1 LKSATKMTLLAAGA
15 VLAVSPAMAQS
26 VGLGTAKQGAYTYSA
41 GAAIAKVASDSG
53 LSMRIQP
60 FAGTSAYVP
69 VVNKGELQ
77 FGLANQLETLYAFK
91 GEAIYKGKPN
101 PNLRVVAIMVP
112 FRGAFFVKKDS
123 PIKTIA
129 DLKGK
134 RIPAQFTSAK
144 ILVTLINGTLANGG
158 LSYKD
163 ATGVPVTSVPSNAD
177 AFVRGKTDAFF
188 FAVGSGKVSETAAKV
203 GGLRALPFNT
213 DAKSVAAMQ
222 KYVPVSY
229 IENLKPRKGLAGFDV
244 ATDVMAYDYLV
255 LANAKVADE
264 TVYKLA
270 KAMHGNKKAL
280 MENFRPLAGFN
291 PDRMS
296 KEMSPL
302 QFHPGAIKFYT
313 EIKQW
318 PPKKG

>member
-1 LKSATKMTLLAAGA
+1 MKSYSRLALIAA
-15 VLAVSPAMAQS
+15 STAFAAAPAMAQS
-26 VGLGTAKQGAYTYSA
+26 VGMGTAKQGAYTYSA
-41 GAAIAKVASDSG
+41 GAAIAKIASDNG

-77 FGLANQLETLYAFK
+77 FGLANQLETLYAFQGK
-91 GEAIYKGKPN
+91 AIYKGKPN

-123 PIKTIA
+123 PIKTMA

-134 RIPAQFTSAK
+134 RVPAKFTSAK
-144 ILVTLINGTLANGG
+144 ILVTLINGSLANAGI
-158 LSYKD
+158 SYADVKQ
-163 ATGVPVTSVPSNAD
+163 VPVTSVPSNAN
-177 AFVRGKTDAFF
+177 AYARGKTDAFF
-188 FAVGSGKVSETAAKV
+188 FAVGSGKVSEVAAKV

-222 KYVPVSY
+222 KFVPVSY
-229 IENLKPRKGLAGFDV
+229 IDNVKPRKGLAGFD
-244 ATDVMAYDYLV
+244 APTNVMAYDYLV
-255 LANAKVADE
+255 LANAKVADDV
-264 TVYKLA
+264 VYKLV

-291 PDRMS
+291 PKRMN
-296 KEMSPL
+296 KDMSPL
-302 QFHPGAIKFYT
+302 KYHPGAIKFYT